1 MAEENI
7 CSYLAGLLTKAR
19 FFFFLLLFTL
29 LFLASCL
36 NSTSFG
42 HRQKQKKEGKSV
54 CDVMAMVG
62 TLCLTKMKNLRI
74 SHNVNWFRT
83 CCHIRSVEGT
93 VLIKR

>member
-7 CSYLAGLLTKAR
+7 CSYLVGLLTKAR
-19 FFFFLLLFTL
+19 FFFFFFLLLFTL

-54 CDVMAMVG
+54 CDVMAMVELVIMLTG
-62 TLCLTKMKNLRI
+62 LEHVVTLDQLK
-74 SHNVNWFRT
+74 
-83 CCHIRSVEGT
+83 
-93 VLIKR
+93 VLF